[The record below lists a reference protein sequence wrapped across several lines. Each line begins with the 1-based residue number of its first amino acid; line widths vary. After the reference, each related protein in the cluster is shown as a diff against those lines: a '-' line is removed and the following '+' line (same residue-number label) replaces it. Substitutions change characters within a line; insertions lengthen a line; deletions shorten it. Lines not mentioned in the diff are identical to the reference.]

1 MELTLFS
8 SMNREQLKA
17 LLAETIKEFLAE
29 GIDSHALK
37 SMSADPDNERMIDVK
52 EAAAITG
59 LAVNTIYD
67 KTHRREIPH
76 YKKGKR
82 LYIRPSELLAWIANA
97 RVMTQDEIDAKAIS
111 HVMGHPLDSRQTKK
125 GPKGK

>member
-1 MELTLFS
+1 MELTLFT

-17 LLAETIKEFLAE
+17 LLVETIKEVLAE
-29 GIDSHALK
+29 GIDSNALK
-37 SMSADPDNERMIDVK
+37 SRPNHSDQERMVDVA

-67 KTHRREIPH
+67 KTHRREIPF

-82 LYIRPSELLAWIANA
+82 IYFRESELLAWIEKG
-97 RVMTQDEIDAKAIS
+97 RVMTQSEIDAKAIS
-111 HVMGHPLDSRQTKK
+111 YTNGHPA
-125 GPKGK
+125 GGKGKYRQKG